1 MKPNSLEDVFM
12 EQIRELYDVEKQL
25 VRALP
30 KMVKAA
36 DSEEL
41 AEGLR
46 AHLVETEEHVRR
58 LDQVFEACD
67 QKAKAKPCKAI
78 RGLIEDAKPELREKG
93 PLQDLAIIES
103 GQKAEHYEIAGYGNA
118 RTLAERLGKSE
129 VVALLDRTL
138 QEEKAANRKLTE
150 ATPAIL
156 DREEES
162 RSGEE
167 TEEVEETEE
176 ELENV

>member
-1 MKPNSLEDVFM
+1 M

-30 KMVKAA
+30 KMAKAA

-46 AHLVETEEHVRR
+46 AHLVETEEHVER
-58 LDQVFEACD
+58 LDQVFRACD

-78 RGLIEDAKPELREKG
+78 RGLIEDAKPELKESG

-103 GQKAEHYEIAGYGNA
+103 GQKAEHYEIAAYGNA
-118 RTLAERLGKSE
+118 RTLAERLGKDD
-129 VVALLDRTL
+129 VVSLLDQTL
-138 QEEKAANRKLTE
+138 EEEKAADKKLSE
-150 ATPAIL
+150 VTPAIL
-156 DREEES
+156 DREEQQ
-162 RSGEE
+162 R
-167 TEEVEETEE
+167 TEVETEE